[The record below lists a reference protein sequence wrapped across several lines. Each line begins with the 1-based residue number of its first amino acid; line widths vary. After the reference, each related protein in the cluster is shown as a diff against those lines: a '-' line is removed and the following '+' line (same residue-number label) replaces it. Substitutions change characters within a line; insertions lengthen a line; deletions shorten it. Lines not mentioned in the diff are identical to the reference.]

1 MAGHGFD
8 SMARDLAGTA
18 SRRAA
23 LRLVAGAAAAGVLGR
38 LSVRD
43 AAAGASCRIRGKRCN
58 HNTQCCSLRRGRGRG
73 RHDGYRR

>member
-1 MAGHGFD
+1 MAVHGLD
-8 SMARDLAGTA
+8 TVARELAGTA

-38 LSVRD
+38 LGVRD

-58 HNTQCCSLRRGRGRG
+58 QDTQCCSLRCVRGRC
-73 RHDGYRR
+73 RHERIHR